1 MTTKI
6 INELTCGQALV
17 KLLEAYGVDTVFGIP
32 GVHTLDLYDGL
43 SGSTIQHVLARHE
56 QGAGFMADGYARVTG
71 KPGVCFTITGPGV
84 TNIATPMG
92 QAFAD
97 SIPMLVISSVNKVN
111 SMGRGRGELH
121 ETKDQRAITTPI
133 TAFSATAY
141 SPSEVPALIARAF
154 SIFNSERPRPV
165 FIELPLDVINAPINS
180 DWLSKP
186 VQLAPRPAPQNRTVI
201 QATDMLSQAK
211 KPVIIAG
218 GGAIAAGGE
227 LQQLAEQLGAAVFTT
242 VAAKGLLPTDH
253 PLYAGSILCVEPSW
267 NFLSDADVILAVGTE
282 LAETDMWR
290 EKLPLSGKL
299 IRVDIDPEKM
309 NDLYLADL
317 PIIAD
322 AACALEAFHKA
333 LASAEKA
340 NAQNTTAAL
349 SALKTE
355 VKTDVEPLQKI
366 HQQVLDVV
374 ARVLPDD
381 SFISA
386 DMTQI
391 AYTGNYLFDVNKPRS
406 WLHPT
411 GYGTLG
417 YALPASIGAKFGAPE
432 RPGLVL
438 AGDGGILYT
447 IQELATACE
456 ELKSPLVVLLWNNDS
471 LGQIRDDMVA
481 QGIEPI
487 GVNPKTPDFISIA
500 KGFGCNTAKPDS
512 LQALEKNLRDAFTF
526 NGVTLIQMNENY
538 LRSTTQ
544 LSGAS
549 A

>member
-1 MTTKI
+1 MT
-6 INELTCGQALV
+6 INKLEQLTCGQALV

-43 SGSTIQHVLARHE
+43 SGSTIQHILARHE

-121 ETKDQRAITTPI
+121 ETKDQRAITAPI
-133 TAFSATAY
+133 SAFSATAY
-141 SPSEVPALIARAF
+141 NPSEVPALIARAF
-154 SIFNSERPRPV
+154 SIFCSERPRPV
-165 FIELPLDVINAPINS
+165 FIELPLDVINAPIDDN
-180 DWLSKP
+180 WLSTP
-186 VQLAPRPAPQNRTVI
+186 VQLARRPAPQHSNVI

-218 GGAIAAGGE
+218 GGAITAGGE
-227 LQQLAEQLGAAVFTT
+227 LQQLAEQLGATVFTT
-242 VAAKGLLPTDH
+242 VAAKGLLPSAH

-267 NFLSDADVILAVGTE
+267 QYLADADVVLAVGTE

-309 NDLYLADL
+309 NDFYLADL

-322 AACALEAFHKA
+322 AAYTLDAFNQV
-333 LASAEKA
+333 LASKEKVA
-340 NAQNTTAAL
+340 SQAIADTL
-349 SALKTE
+349 STLKAKIQSET
-355 VKTDVEPLQKI
+355 EPLQHI
-366 HQQVLDVV
+366 HQQVLNVV
-374 ARVLPDD
+374 AKVMPENG
-381 SFISA
+381 FISA

-391 AYTGNYLFDVNKPRS
+391 AYTGNYLFNVDKPRS

-417 YALPASIGAKFGAPE
+417 YALPASIGAKLGAPN

-447 IQELATACE
+447 IQELATATE
-456 ELKSPLVVLLWNNDS
+456 ELTSPLVILLWNNDS

-487 GVNPKTPDFISIA
+487 GVNPKAPDFIQIA
-500 KGFGCNTAKPDS
+500 AGFGCQTAKPES
-512 LQALEKNLRDAFTF
+512 LQALELNLRDAFSF

-538 LRSTTQ
+538 LSAK
-544 LSGAS
+544 SGVSGVAQ
-549 A
+549 

>member
-17 KLLEAYGVDTVFGIP
+17 KLLAAYGVDTVFGIP

-43 SGSTIQHVLARHE
+43 SGSSIQHVLARHE

-121 ETKDQRAITTPI
+121 ETKDQRAITAPI

-165 FIELPLDVINAPINS
+165 FIELPLDVINAPINN
-180 DWLSKP
+180 DWLSSP
-186 VQLAPRPAPQNRTVI
+186 VKIAARPAPQQSTVT
-201 QATDMLSQAK
+201 QATEILRNAK

-218 GGAIAAGGE
+218 GGAITAGHE
-227 LQQLAEQLGAAVFTT
+227 LQILAEQLGAAVFTT
-242 VAAKGLLPTDH
+242 VAAKGLLPKSH
-253 PLYAGSILCVEPSW
+253 PLYAGSTLCVAPSW
-267 NFLSDADVILAVGTE
+267 QYLSEADVILAVGSE

-290 EKLPLSGKL
+290 EKLPLTGKL

-322 AACALEAFHKA
+322 AACTLTAFTQVID
-333 LASAEKA
+333 SAEPNKLKL
-340 NAQNTTAAL
+340 TTAAVDK
-349 SALKTE
+349 LKTTI
-355 VKTDVEPLQKI
+355 KTEVEPLQKI
-366 HQQVLDVV
+366 HQQVLDVISTT
-374 ARVLPDD
+374 LPDQC
-381 SFISA
+381 FIAA

-391 AYTGNYLFDVNKPRS
+391 AYSGNYLFDVNTPRS

-447 IQELATACE
+447 IQELATATE

-471 LGQIRDDMVA
+471 LGQIRDDMLA

-487 GVNPKTPDFISIA
+487 GVSPKTPDFVKIA
-500 KGFGCNTAKPDS
+500 QGFGCNTAKPTS
-512 LQALEKNLRDAFTF
+512 LQALEQSLREAFTF
-526 NGVTLIQMNENY
+526 NGVTLIQMNENCV
-538 LRSTTQ
+538 STNTD

>member
-1 MTTKI
+1 MTTKVKDV
-6 INELTCGQALV
+6 LTCGQALI

-43 SGSTIQHVLARHE
+43 SGSSIQHVLTRHE
-56 QGAGFMADGYARVTG
+56 QGAGFMADGYARITG

-84 TNIATPMG
+84 TNIATPIG

-121 ETKDQRAITTPI
+121 ETKNQCAITKPI
-133 TAFSATAY
+133 TAFSATAF

-154 SIFNSERPRPV
+154 SIFCSERPRPV
-165 FIELPLDVINAPINS
+165 FIELPLDVINAPVNS
-180 DWLSKP
+180 DWP
-186 VQLAPRPAPQNRTVI
+186 TTAVQLATRPAPQQDVVNKAI
-201 QATDMLSQAK
+201 EMLATAK

-218 GGAIAAGGE
+218 GGAIEASDE
-227 LQQLAEQLGAAVFTT
+227 LDKLAEYLSAAVFTT
-242 VAAKGLLPTDH
+242 VAGKGLMTASH
-253 PLYAGSILCVEPSW
+253 PLNAGSILCVEPSW
-267 NFLSDADVILAVGTE
+267 QFLAEADVILAVGTE

-290 EKLPLSGKL
+290 EKLPLNGKL

-309 NDLYLADL
+309 NDFYLADL

-322 AACALEAFHKA
+322 AAYTLKTFNNALTDIPKTSSQTTSLA
-333 LASAEKA
+333 LA
-340 NAQNTTAAL
+340 T
-349 SALKTE
+349 LKTQIN
-355 VKTDVEPLQKI
+355 TDVEPLQLAHKK
-366 HQQVLDVV
+366 VLDVI
-374 ARVLPDD
+374 ANVLPTDAY
-381 SFISA
+381 ICA

-391 AYTGNYLFDVNKPRS
+391 AYTGNYLFNVNKPRS

-417 YALPASIGAKFGAPE
+417 YAVPASIGAKFGAPN
-432 RPGLVL
+432 RAGLVL
-438 AGDGGILYT
+438 VGDGGILYT
-447 IQELATACE
+447 IQELATATE
-456 ELKSPLVVLLWNNDS
+456 ELTSPLVILLWNNDS

-487 GVNPKTPDFISIA
+487 GVNPKTPDFIKIA
-500 KGFGCNTAKPDS
+500 EGFGCNTAKPDS
-512 LQALEKNLRDAFTF
+512 LESLESSLIDAFAF

-538 LRSTTQ
+538 IRSNID
-544 LSGAS
+544 L
-549 A
+549 